1 MSATERQETERRETE
16 EEQEAIQAEPVQ
28 VDLERGVVAHPIQN
42 GEEIVNRAE
51 EVRSCMRYYPI
62 IILRLVF
69 GIMSTYVSLLNN
81 SCIDKQRYDML
92 TIGCYFF
99 ITGIAYFLDVV
110 WLLTLGDVTGF
121 VGWEQFLDTMT
132 GNILTIKR
140 VVGSSLWW
148 LLGLYLF
155 GSIYPDADE
164 CKGLVRNYFTVYLYL
179 ELKWILIAGI
189 RTGIVMFRR
198 L

>member
-1 MSATERQETERRETE
+1 MSASPENERQEAERQET
-16 EEQEAIQAEPVQ
+16 QEAIQAEPVQ
-28 VDLERGVVAHPIQN
+28 VDLERGVIAHPIQN

-62 IILRLVF
+62 IIFRLVF
-69 GIMSTYVSLLNN
+69 GIMGTYVSLLNN

-92 TIGCYFF
+92 SIGCYFF
-99 ITGIAYFLDVV
+99 ITGIVNFLDVA

-121 VGWEQFLDTMT
+121 IEWEQFSDTMS

-189 RTGIVMFRR
+189 RTGIVMFWRR
-198 L
+198 